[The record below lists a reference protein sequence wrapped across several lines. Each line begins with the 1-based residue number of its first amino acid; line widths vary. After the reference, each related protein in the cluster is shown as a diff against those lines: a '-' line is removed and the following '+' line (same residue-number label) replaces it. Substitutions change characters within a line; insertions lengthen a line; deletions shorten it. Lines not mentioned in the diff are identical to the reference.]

1 MTAVIYARYS
11 SDNQREESIEG
22 QIRECTAYAEKN
34 GITIVKHY
42 IDRAISAKTDN
53 RPEFQQMIKD
63 SDKKL
68 FDIVLVWKLDRF
80 ARNRYDSAR
89 YKTQLKKNGV
99 KLMSATE
106 IISEGPEGIILESVL
121 EGYAEYY
128 SADLA
133 EKVVRG
139 QTENILKGRCNGG
152 RGTFGYTLDS
162 ERKFHIDPLTSPF
175 VLESFKKYNEGST
188 MKEIRDWLN
197 ENGIKNPVGGA
208 FTYNSVE
215 HKVLTS
221 SMRIINPGEV
231 CTHSYFVIGA
241 YDDYSHAENTL
252 LYLKT
257 KFVRALILLALTS
270 INLSKLVFPFV
281 PMQDFSK
288 TWTDEELYKKY
299 ELTEDEIAFVESTI
313 RVME

>member
-1 MTAVIYARYS
+1 MLFMRAMGVT
-11 SDNQREESIEG
+11 
-22 QIRECTAYAEKN
+22 
-34 GITIVKHY
+34 Y
-42 IDRAISAKTDN
+42 IHRDEVN
-53 RPEFQQMIKD
+53 
-63 SDKKL
+63 
-68 FDIVLVWKLDRF
+68 
-80 ARNRYDSAR
+80 
-89 YKTQLKKNGV
+89 
-99 KLMSATE
+99 
-106 IISEGPEGIILESVL
+106 
-121 EGYAEYY
+121 
-128 SADLA
+128 
-133 EKVVRG
+133 
-139 QTENILKGRCNGG
+139 KG
-152 RGTFGYTLDS
+152 T
-162 ERKFHIDPLTSPF
+162 
-175 VLESFKKYNEGST
+175 
-188 MKEIRDWLN
+188 
-197 ENGIKNPVGGA
+197 
-208 FTYNSVE
+208 NSVDKYKILISKTGAE
-215 HKVLTS
+215 HAGEPGKDGMFKVLTS